1 MYHIDVKKELKELE
15 RLIGET
21 TSIILKGM
29 LKEYAFN
36 IFHHLAGNSCPCT
49 DIDHVEIRNTGDFIL
64 ESKVW
69 GKIITPFQADAQ
81 KGVIKPDIP
90 IHKLEHQI
98 NFDDPTKSRFR
109 VNNGRILTYYEW
121 YKFMQHGQVP
131 FQELGEW
138 D

>member
-1 MYHIDVKKELKELE
+1 MWEIDVKKELKELE

-49 DIDHVEIRNTGDFIL
+49 DIDHVEIRNTGDFVL

-69 GKIITPFQADAQ
+69 GKTISSFQANAQ
-81 KGVIKPDIP
+81 QRVINPGIP
-90 IHKLEHQI
+90 IYKLEHQI
-98 NFDDPTKSRFR
+98 NFDEPIKSRFR
-109 VNNGRILTYYEW
+109 INGGRILDFNEW
-121 YKFMQHGQVP
+121 YEFMQHGKVP
-131 FQELGEW
+131 FQKLGGV
-138 D
+138 